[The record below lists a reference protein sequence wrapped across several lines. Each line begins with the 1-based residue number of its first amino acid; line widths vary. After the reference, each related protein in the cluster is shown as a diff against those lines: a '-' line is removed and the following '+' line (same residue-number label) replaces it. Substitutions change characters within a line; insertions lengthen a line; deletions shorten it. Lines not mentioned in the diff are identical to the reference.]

1 MLYYLKRY
9 LIALICI
16 VLTAPICAQ
25 STFEFVNDKKQ
36 VKIPFELISNLIVIP
51 VKVNGVELSFLLDTG
66 VKETILFN
74 VSKVDSLT
82 LNNAK
87 TFTVK
92 GANDIKVTAIK
103 SENNLLEIKG
113 LKSFNHDIYVA
124 FNQISN
130 LSSYLGEE
138 IHGILGYH
146 FFKDFIVELSYK
158 SELIR
163 VYKNGRYKKKWGRY
177 EIVDLEFTRGKP
189 YIWAGLGGKQQKFLL
204 DTGMSDGLWKFK
216 EDSLSMVNYGYYED
230 YLGMSVSGE
239 ILGKRSKIEKLV
251 FAGETFYDVKISYP
265 YEDTL
270 PQELKGVVD
279 RSGSLGGELL
289 KRFTVVFDYGR
300 LKMYLKGNTNI
311 DNPFY
316 YNKSGIVLRQDG
328 EAALK
333 NQNNDLLKNLENQN
347 FIYFVD
353 ISYLLNPEFIIDNIR
368 EGSPAFLAG
377 VMKDDVLLEVNGVKT
392 YRYSLK
398 KINALF
404 YGEDDTLVR
413 FKLERN
419 GRGIDKEFRLKSPLK
434 KAL

>member
-1 MLYYLKRY
+1 MML
-9 LIALICI
+9 
-16 VLTAPICAQ
+16 VLPIYAQ
-25 STFEFVNDKKQ
+25 STFEFDTKKKQ

-66 VKETILFN
+66 VRETILFN
-74 VSKVDSLT
+74 VSEVDSLI
-82 LNNAK
+82 LNNTK

-92 GANDIKVTAIK
+92 GANDVKVTAIK

-113 LKSFNHDIYVA
+113 LKSFNHNIYVA
-124 FNQISN
+124 FNQGSN

-146 FFKDFIVELSYK
+146 FFKDFIVELSYR

-163 VYKNGRYKKKWGRY
+163 VYKKERYKKKWGRY
-177 EIVDLEFTRGKP
+177 EIVDLSFTRGKP
-189 YIWAGLGGKQQKFLL
+189 YVLAEVGGEQQKFLL

-216 EDSLSMVNYGYYED
+216 EDSLSTANFGYYED

-251 FAGETFYDVKISYP
+251 FANETFHNVKIAYP
-265 YEDTL
+265 FERTL
-270 PQELKGVVD
+270 PEELKGVID

-289 KRFTVVFDYGR
+289 KRFTVVFDYR
-300 LKMYLKGNTNI
+300 NSKMYLKGNTNL
-311 DNPFY
+311 DDPFY
-316 YNKSGIVLRQDG
+316 YNKSGIVIRQDG
-328 EAALK
+328 EAVFENNNSDILK
-333 NQNNDLLKNLENQN
+333 HLQDQN
-347 FIYFVD
+347 FISFVD
-353 ISYLLNPEFIIDNIR
+353 LSYMLSPEFIIDNVR
-368 EGSPAFLAG
+368 EGSPASLVG
-377 VMKDDVLLEVNGVKT
+377 VMKDDILLEVNGVKSF
-392 YRYSLK
+392 RYTLK

-404 YGEDDTLVR
+404 YGEDNTLVR

-419 GRGIDKEFRLKSPLK
+419 GRVIDKEFKLKSPLK

>member
-1 MLYYLKRY
+1 MLYFLKRY
-9 LIALICI
+9 LIPLICI
-16 VLTAPICAQ
+16 LFTVPISAQ
-25 STFEFVNDKKQ
+25 STFELVDKKNQ
-36 VKIPFELISNLIVIP
+36 VKIPFELISNLIVVP

-74 VSKVDSLT
+74 VSKVDSLI

-92 GANDIKVTAIK
+92 GANDVKVTAIK
-103 SENNLLEIKG
+103 SENNLLELKG
-113 LKSFNHDIYVA
+113 LKSFNHNIYVA
-124 FNQISN
+124 FNQVSN

-146 FFKDFIVELSYK
+146 FFKDFIVELSYR

-163 VYKNGRYKKKWGRY
+163 VYKKGRFKNKWGRY
-177 EIVDLEFTRGKP
+177 EVVDLEFTRGKP

-216 EDSLSMVNYGYYED
+216 EDSLSTANYGYYED

-239 ILGKRSKIEKLV
+239 ILGKRSKIEELV
-251 FAGETFYDVKISYP
+251 FANETFHDVKIAYP
-265 YEDTL
+265 YEGTL
-270 PQELKGVVD
+270 PEELKGVTD

-289 KRFTVVFDYGR
+289 KRFTVVLDYR
-300 LKMYLKGNTNI
+300 NSKMYLKGNTNL

-328 EAALK
+328 EAVLE
-333 NQNNDLLKNLENQN
+333 NENSDLLKHIKDQN
-347 FIYFVD
+347 FISYVD
-353 ISYLLNPEFIIDNIR
+353 LSYLLNPEFIIDNVR
-368 EGSPAFLAG
+368 EGSPAALVG
-377 VMKDDVLLEVNGVKT
+377 VLKNDILLEVNGVKT
-392 YRYSLK
+392 FRYTLK

-404 YGEDDTLVR
+404 YGEDNTLVR

-419 GRGIDKEFRLKSPLK
+419 GKVIDKEFYLKTPLK

>member
-1 MLYYLKRY
+1 MLNLFKRC
-9 LIALICI
+9 LISFICI
-16 VLTAPICAQ
+16 LFTAPISAQ
-25 STFEFVNDKKQ
+25 STFEFVKNKNQ

-92 GANDIKVTAIK
+92 GANDIKVTALK
-103 SENNLLEIKG
+103 SENNVVEIKG
-113 LKSFNHDIYVA
+113 LKSFNHNIYVA
-124 FNQISN
+124 FNQVSN

-146 FFKDFIVELSYK
+146 FFKDFIVELSYT

-163 VYKNGRYKKKWGRY
+163 VYKKGRFKKRWRSY
-177 EIVDLEFTRGKP
+177 EVVDLTFTRGKP
-189 YIWAGLGGKQQKFLL
+189 YIWSIIRGKRQKFLF

-216 EDSLSMVNYGYYED
+216 EDSVSTANYGFYED

-239 ILGKRSKIEKLV
+239 ILGKRSKIEKLF
-251 FAGETFYDVKISYP
+251 FAGETFYNVKVSYP
-265 YEDTL
+265 YEETL
-270 PQELKGVVD
+270 PQELKGITD

-289 KRFTVVFDYGR
+289 KRFTIVFDYR
-300 LKMYLKGNTNI
+300 NSKMYLKGNANL

-316 YNKSGIVLRQDG
+316 YNKSGIILRQDG
-328 EAALK
+328 EAVFE
-333 NQNNDLLKNLENQN
+333 NQNNDLLNHIKDQN
-347 FIYFVD
+347 FISFVD
-353 ISYLLNPEFIIDNIR
+353 LSYLLNPEFIIDNVR
-368 EGSPAFLAG
+368 DGSPASLVG
-377 VMKDDVLLEVNGVKT
+377 VLKDDILLEVNGVKT
-392 YRYSLK
+392 YNYTLK

-419 GRGIDKEFRLKSPLK
+419 GNEIDKEFKLKSPLK